1 MKVVRDET
9 ALKECDDS
17 HDMSYDEKLLK
28 MRKDCQNY
36 FDDNL
41 GKLDKKVKE
50 LSNLF
55 DAAFA
60 LKKEFD
66 KTRKNVEA
74 IADGYCKIG
83 TTNGGVSEDVEVI
96 GTKIC
101 GVYEDIDVLQ
111 RNQEKGTA
119 KISDISEDLAEL
131 VTFVDNVANKFNL
144 HDVSLPMVRG
154 TRNIKIKR

>member
-1 MKVVRDET
+1 MSSRSIASPTAKLAKAVNLVAAQLRIAQTTSKKCKPLKLVRDET
-9 ALKECDDS
+9 ALKECNDS

-36 FDDNL
+36 FDDHL

-60 LKKEFD
+60 LMKEFD

-83 TTNGGVSEDVEVI
+83 TTLAAI
-96 GTKIC
+96 
-101 GVYEDIDVLQ
+101 Q
-111 RNQEKGTA
+111 RT
-119 KISDISEDLAEL
+119 
-131 VTFVDNVANKFNL
+131 
-144 HDVSLPMVRG
+144 
-154 TRNIKIKR
+154 